1 MNRFRIAL
9 FIAVALYLV
18 PMSALAWRQGN
29 QEFLLYA
36 GAMVLMILAVYAL
49 DRRVRF
55 THATLIA
62 LALWGLAHMC
72 GGLVPIHTPSGPAV
86 LYAWRPI
93 DALPRYD
100 QVVHAYGFF
109 VATIASAECVRAAV
123 AHDKPLRVGAG
134 LAIGFALMGM
144 GLGSVNEI
152 IEFVAVLT
160 LPKTGVGGY
169 TNTGWDLVS
178 NAAGALGGAALLR
191 LRGSV
196 PGGAGPDSAARRST
210 RSRRCAPRRRAG
222 TRTCRSSR

>member
-1 MNRFRIAL
+1 MNRFRIILAAL
-9 FIAVALYLV
+9 VAAYLLPLSYV
-18 PMSALAWRQGN
+18 AFRQGN

-36 GAMVLMILAVYAL
+36 GAMVAMIAGVFAL

-55 THATLIA
+55 SNTVLIA

-72 GGLVPIHTPSGPAV
+72 GGVIPIQTPEGGGV

-93 DALPRYD
+93 DSLPRYD

-109 VATIASAECVRAAV
+109 VATLASAECVSAAV
-123 AHDKPLRVGAG
+123 SPGRPLRVGSG

-152 IEFVAVLT
+152 IEFVATLV

-178 NAAGALGGAALLR
+178 NAVGALTGAALLR
-191 LRGSV
+191 LRASL
-196 PGGAGPDSAARRST
+196 PA
-210 RSRRCAPRRRAG
+210 RAG
-222 TRTCRSSR
+222 SAV